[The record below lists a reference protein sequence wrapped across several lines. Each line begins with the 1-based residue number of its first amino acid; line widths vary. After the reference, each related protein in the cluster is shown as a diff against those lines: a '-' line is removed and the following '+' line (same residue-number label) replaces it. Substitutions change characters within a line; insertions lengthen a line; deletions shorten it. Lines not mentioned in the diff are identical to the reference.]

1 MIRLK
6 SGTMLYMY
14 TSQMKK
20 PSLMEK
26 TLTLL
31 LIVILGLGTNHGPWS
46 CSFIMFIR
54 DWPSLLWRSHRVPK
68 AWRHGYGIRRK
79 RFEEFIHFQSVPDFT
94 WGKFKRNKFSDF
106 LQTTHQDHQ
115 VLGTLRD
122 VRFSGRFDGAEPI
135 SHRELTAMSTE
146 HILVHRL
153 QNIQNGI
160 QMGSK
165 WHMKNYGFSIWKIR
179 GKLSLNS
186 LPRSTLIET
195 PVPCPIVAA
204 KLPSLGT
211 FWAWIGAP
219 GHSVSWASMEFWC
232 IVLQYYI

>member
-1 MIRLK
+1 
-6 SGTMLYMY
+6 MLYMY

-94 WGKFKRNKFSDF
+94 WGKFKRNKFSDS

-146 HILVHRL
+146 HILAHRL

-160 QMGSK
+160 QLNGIQMAYEKLWIFHLGGKSVE
-165 WHMKNYGFSIWKIR
+165 NYRW
-179 GKLSLNS
+179 
-186 LPRSTLIET
+186 TL
-195 PVPCPIVAA
+195 CPAR
-204 KLPSLGT
+204 
-211 FWAWIGAP
+211 
-219 GHSVSWASMEFWC
+219 H
-232 IVLQYYI
+232 